1 MPAPSPD
8 TRITNGAVDT
18 GINPLGTDSEGQA
31 WENPK
36 AYYQAQGKL
45 ARWQRAQSR
54 RTTGL
59 RRNAQHQMP
68 SQLVHKFQNLVIEE
82 LNVAGM
88 MQGHTPKAQA
98 DTGMGEIKRQII
110 YKDQWHQCQ
119 VQLAHRFYPSSK
131 TCSNCQTVNAKLK
144 REPVWQCSN
153 CGTIHERNLNAAV
166 NLRNLLTSLPT
177 AG

>member
-1 MPAPSPD
+1 
-8 TRITNGAVDT
+8 
-18 GINPLGTDSEGQA
+18 
-31 WENPK
+31 
-36 AYYQAQGKL
+36 
-45 ARWQRAQSR
+45 
-54 RTTGL
+54 
-59 RRNAQHQMP
+59 MP
-68 SQLVHKFQNLVIEE
+68 SQLVHKFQNLVIED

-88 MQGHTPKAQA
+88 MQGHTPKAHA